1 MAAWAYYTM
10 EVMETAES
18 TSRRMAAVR
27 HEATSVE
34 MALRRAVRKAGLVG
48 YRVNLRTLPGAP
60 DMAFTRWRV
69 AVFVDGAF
77 WHGHPR
83 KFPEQKMSE
92 YWLRKIERNRRRD
105 RRVSRELRR
114 MGWRVLRFWDFEVE
128 ADPRR
133 AVRKIRGAL
142 GRAQSA

>member
-1 MAAWAYYTM
+1 MTD
-10 EVMETAES
+10 AEN

-27 HEATSVE
+27 HEATSAE
-34 MALRRAVRKAGLVG
+34 IALRRALRKEGLIG

-60 DMAFTRWRV
+60 DVAFTRWRV

-83 KFPEQKMSE
+83 KFPEDKMSE
-92 YWLRKIERNRRRD
+92 YWLRKIERNKQRD
-105 RRVSRELRR
+105 RRVSRELRA

-128 ADPRR
+128 ADPAR
-133 AVRKIRGAL
+133 AVKRIRNAL
-142 GRAQSA
+142 RRAQSA

>member
-1 MAAWAYYTM
+1 MAPRPYSTTEAMTD
-10 EVMETAES
+10 AEN

-27 HEATSVE
+27 HEATSAE
-34 MALRRAVRKAGLVG
+34 IALRRALRKEGLIG

-60 DMAFTRWRV
+60 DVAFTRWRV

-83 KFPEQKMSE
+83 KFPEDKMSE
-92 YWLRKIERNRRRD
+92 YWLRKIERNKQRD
-105 RRVSRELRR
+105 RRVSRELRA

-128 ADPRR
+128 ADPAR
-133 AVRKIRGAL
+133 AVKRIRNAL
-142 GRAQSA
+142 RRAQSA